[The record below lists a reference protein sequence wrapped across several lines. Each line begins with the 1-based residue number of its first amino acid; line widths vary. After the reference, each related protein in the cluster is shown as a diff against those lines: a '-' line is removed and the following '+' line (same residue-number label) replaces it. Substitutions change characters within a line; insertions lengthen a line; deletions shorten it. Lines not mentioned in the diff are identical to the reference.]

1 MDESIVIPET
11 SFSLPFA
18 VKALK
23 SLGMMI
29 LGSVIIII
37 VILIPLIGIPTTLF
51 MFGYTIYYILSTFS
65 KSYIITNDS
74 VSTKDIFGLKTIEF
88 SKLRRLKTVRRNSKG
103 EITQFVFELKG
114 GDLKYYP
121 CYFDQEV
128 GEIIA
133 KKFGHEKPQ

>member
-1 MDESIVIPET
+1 MDENIVIPET
-11 SFSLPFA
+11 LFSLPFA
-18 VKALK
+18 VKVLK
-23 SLGMMI
+23 SFGMLI
-29 LGSVIIII
+29 LGSLIIII

-51 MFGYTIYYILSTFS
+51 MFGYTIYYIISTIT

-74 VSTKDIFGLKTIEF
+74 ASTKDIFGLKNIEF
-88 SKLRRLKTVRRNSKG
+88 SKIRRLKTVRRNSKG
-103 EITQFVFELKG
+103 EITQFVFEVKG

-128 GEIIA
+128 GETIA